1 MDIGKD
7 CMGEKIHRGQIKI
20 CSETT
25 CIYGLSIAE
34 NGIKEVRGMLKNFSQ
49 NSEEGNKNMNIGLRK
64 DKRTEGEEREE
75 FQKEQT
81 ACREGTF

>member
-25 CIYGLSIAE
+25 CIYRLSIAE

-49 NSEEGNKNMNIGLRK
+49 NSEEEIK
-64 DKRTEGEEREE
+64 T
-75 FQKEQT
+75 
-81 ACREGTF
+81 